1 MKKLTL
7 SIAGLTTLLLLST
20 ANLHAGGWGQ
30 GIQKS
35 GKAGSADNK
44 TEAVSGSCS
53 NYFISGQVTQANDTN
68 GSYGSFAV
76 GDTFTFIAT
85 GNGTGTWRVVGDPE
99 GSITYASGGA
109 FPGTLIYT
117 IPAGQS
123 ADGIGMGFYVDSY
136 TGEGDTITGSCGE
149 PSRSVPALGFWTRM
163 LLVLSLGLAALAVF
177 RRKQRQ
183 QIH

>member
-1 MKKLTL
+1 MKIRTL
-7 SIAGLTTLLLLST
+7 SITGLTTLLLLT
-20 ANLHAGGWGQ
+20 TTGLHADGWGQ

-44 TEAVSGSCS
+44 TEAVSESCS
-53 NYFISGQVTQANDTN
+53 NYFISGQVTESGNTSGN
-68 GSYGSFAV
+68 FGSFTA

-85 GNGTGTWRVVGDPE
+85 GNGTGTWRVVGDP
-99 GSITYASGGA
+99 GGIITYASGGA
-109 FPGTLIYT
+109 FPGTLVYT

-123 ADGIGMGFYVDSY
+123 ADGMGFYVDSY

-149 PSRSVPALGFWTRM
+149 PSRSVPTLAFWTRM
-163 LLVLSLGLAALAVF
+163 LLVLSLGLAAIAVF
-177 RRKQRQ
+177 RRKQRS